1 MADVTLNIR
10 HNAGQATVEVTGLS
24 NAMAR
29 FASTSHSATKAG
41 NAAAN
46 GFNRIGKSCLS
57 AGKSASIGA
66 SGIGKFVNS
75 LKRIAFYRAIRSA
88 IRYVT
93 EAFKQGL
100 EAATNWSREQGG
112 ENAKLAGAMDRLSEA
127 SGRMKLQLG
136 AAFGGLIVAIEPILI
151 RIINLVTAAAD
162 ALTRFFAVLNG
173 SGYYKKAVGGL
184 SQVSNAAGG
193 ADKKVKGLL
202 ASWDELTVIGK
213 ESSGGGGGGSGST
226 WTGDYE
232 WAEAGNIW
240 ADLFNSGSFF
250 ELGQKVT
257 EALDDIATKFR
268 TWVTNLKNLHIGEK
282 FAQFLNG
289 VFDDPAKWANIGD
302 AIGRGLGVIGTIII
316 EFLENF
322 DFGQF
327 VHSFAAFAVG
337 FATGLFDELR
347 NAMPEGSWLDNVFE
361 GLYAAFDSL
370 NELLTNDTQWRRF
383 KVTWQIYWNDIKIS
397 ALEAWGSVLEALDG
411 PVGNYLFGTTDA
423 LERNRDALAEAQ
435 EKAGLLNEQYDT
447 LTRQLSELEQ
457 HNDINVDV
465 TASVPDTI
473 ETNDLFSDRPFSHN
487 KIIGDG
493 TAVLDIEFHP
503 IVENEIT
510 TNALFSGNTSVT
522 STANG
527 ATLALGVRPSVVRTS
542 TFNSDLNG
550 LSNPVSVSVTP
561 NLTTSTLS
569 VNAKLGNATALT
581 NQVKEAL
588 KTSVQIRVTG
598 GGGGGG
604 SGSVVVNTY
613 ASGGFVDFGQ
623 LFVAREDG
631 PEMVGTIGANTAVAN
646 NDQIVEGIKGG
657 VAQANAEQNELLR
670 QQNGILRQLLEK
682 NFSLTPS
689 VGLGQ
694 VMARSAELYGRTV

>member
-75 LKRIAFYRAIRSA
+75 LKRIAFYRAIRAA

-112 ENAKLAGAMDRLSEA
+112 ANAKLAGAMDRLSEA

-136 AAFGGLIVAIEPILI
+136 AAFGGLIVAIEPVLI
-151 RIINLVTAAAD
+151 RIIDMVTAAAD
-162 ALTRFFAVLNG
+162 AVTRFFAVLNG

-184 SQVSNAAGG
+184 QQMGSAAGG
-193 ADKKVKGLL
+193 ANKQIKGLL

-213 ESSGGGGGGSGST
+213 ETGGGGGGSSSSGY
-226 WTGDYE
+226 TGDYE
-232 WAEAGNIW
+232 WAEAESPW
-240 ADLFNSGSFF
+240 AEMFQSGDFFGIGYKIAEALGTVATKITEFFQRDEVKNFGKNLAETLNGFFSNTDAWFNVGEAIGTALGTIGKIIYDFFVNFDFSTLWPAFVAFADGIMTGISNSIGGSWELAKLNFKILFNDIKLIWL
-250 ELGQKVT
+250 ELWGDILDAVEPVLSKLGVDLT
-257 EALDDIATKFR
+257 DALQANR
-268 TWVTNLKNLHIGEK
+268 EK
-282 FAQFLNG
+282 FA
-289 VFDDPAKWANIGD
+289 
-302 AIGRGLGVIGTIII
+302 
-316 EFLENF
+316 
-322 DFGQF
+322 
-327 VHSFAAFAVG
+327 
-337 FATGLFDELR
+337 
-347 NAMPEGSWLDNVFE
+347 
-361 GLYAAFDSL
+361 
-370 NELLTNDTQWRRF
+370 
-383 KVTWQIYWNDIKIS
+383 
-397 ALEAWGSVLEALDG
+397 
-411 PVGNYLFGTTDA
+411 
-423 LERNRDALAEAQ
+423 EAQ
-435 EKAGLLNEQYDT
+435 VEAGLLAGEYQRVSEKAEV
-447 LTRQLSELEQ
+447 TRRVSNALNGELETMSNQ
-457 HNDINVDV
+457 GDISVDIDVNV
-465 TASVPDTI
+465 PNPI
-473 ETNDLFSDRPFSHN
+473 ETNDLFSDRPISHG
-487 KIIGDG
+487 KQIGEG
-493 TAVLDIEFHP
+493 NAILEIDIEPVVKEKTVVSELF
-503 IVENEIT
+503 EGTNNEIT
-510 TNALFSGNTSVT
+510 SGG
-522 STANG
+522 ANG
-527 ATLALGVRPSVVRTS
+527 TTLALGIRPSVVRTS

-623 LFVAREDG
+623 LFLAREDG